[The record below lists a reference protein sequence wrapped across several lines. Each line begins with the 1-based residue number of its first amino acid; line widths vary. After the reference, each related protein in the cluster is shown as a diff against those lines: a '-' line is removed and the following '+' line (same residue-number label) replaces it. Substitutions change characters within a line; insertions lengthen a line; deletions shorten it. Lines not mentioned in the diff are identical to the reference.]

1 MKKLGR
7 VIVTG
12 GAGYIGSHT
21 VLALKAQGWDVAIAD
36 NLSTGS
42 ERLVPPGTP
51 LHVGDVGD
59 PFFMAPLLARVRPD
73 AVIHFAGSISVPESV
88 ANPLKYYRNNFGVSC
103 ELVRMCNDA
112 GVERLIFSSTAAVYG
127 MPEQLPVTEDAP
139 TRPINPYGHSK
150 LMTEIMLKDVAAATP
165 LRYVALRYFNVAGA
179 DADGRSGQVVRNST
193 NLIKSVAEL
202 VAGKRPDFTVF
213 GDDYDT
219 ADGTCVRDFIHVSDL
234 ADAHVEALE
243 HLMLG
248 GRSQILNCGY
258 GRGFSV
264 LEVLKA
270 AQDVTGKPLSYLKG
284 PRRPGDPA
292 AVIAE
297 TKRIHDVLP
306 WTPHRADLHLMLKS
320 AIAWE
325 RGLAA

>member
-1 MKKLGR
+1 M
-7 VIVTG
+7 
-12 GAGYIGSHT
+12 
-21 VLALKAQGWDVAIAD
+21 
-36 NLSTGS
+36 
-42 ERLVPPGTP
+42 
-51 LHVGDVGD
+51 
-59 PFFMAPLLARVRPD
+59 
-73 AVIHFAGSISVPESV
+73 
-88 ANPLKYYRNNFGVSC
+88 
-103 ELVRMCNDA
+103 
-112 GVERLIFSSTAAVYG
+112 
-127 MPEQLPVTEDAP
+127 TEDSP

-150 LMTEIMLKDVAAATP
+150 LMTEVMLKDVAAATP

-179 DADGRSGQVVRNST
+179 DADGRSGQVVRNSS

-202 VAGKRPDFTVF
+202 VAGKRPELTVF
-213 GDDYDT
+213 GDDYPT

-243 HLMLG
+243 HLMQG
-248 GRSQILNCGY
+248 GRSQTLNCGY

-270 AQDVTGKPLSYLKG
+270 AQEVTGKPLLYHRG

-297 TKRIHDVLP
+297 TKRIHAVLP
-306 WTPHRADLHLMLKS
+306 WTPSRADLHLMLKS

-325 RGLAA
+325 RSLAA